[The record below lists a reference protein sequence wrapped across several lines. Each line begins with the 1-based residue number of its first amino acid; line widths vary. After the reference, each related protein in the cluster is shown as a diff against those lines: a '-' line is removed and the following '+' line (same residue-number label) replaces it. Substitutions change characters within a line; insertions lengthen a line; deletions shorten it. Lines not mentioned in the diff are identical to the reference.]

1 MDKGSKISPT
11 DEGCV
16 ACVKQVD
23 IFGNKMGIQNNYNC
37 SINTILSHITPNNTF
52 FAGTCF
58 TCKLCD

>member
-37 SINTILSHITPNNTF
+37 SINTILSHITPNNTLLGH
-52 FAGTCF
+52 ALHASCVIE
-58 TCKLCD
+58 